1 MDLTDK
7 LEKLMV
13 FMCNKY
19 EEDDSFKQFGDY
31 PWPLIEE
38 SGIEF
43 GDAGAQLAVMD
54 VLRKHGFVEVVGPTR
69 SAGKVSYPR
78 VRPSL
83 KGMEFARDKRKSTLA
98 REWTNVISAITEG
111 VIKGLKG

>member
-1 MDLTDK
+1 MDLIKK

-13 FMCNKY
+13 FMYEKY
-19 EEDDSFKQFGDY
+19 EEDDVFKQYGDY

-54 VLRKHGFVEVVGPTR
+54 ILRKHGFIEVVRPTR
-69 SAGKVSYPR
+69 SAKIVSYSR

-83 KGMEFARDKRKSTLA
+83 KGMEFVRDKRKSILR
-98 REWTNVISAITEG
+98 REWPKVISAITEG
-111 VIKGLKG
+111 FIKGLKG